1 MGVEELETVLGYSL
15 GKGRQQGEE
24 KEKIWG
30 GGSSWMEAYLLQWK
44 KKTGLSLQIKDMRHN

>member
-24 KEKIWG
+24 KENIWG
-30 GGSSWMEAYLLQWK
+30 GGSSWMEACLLQWK
-44 KKTGLSLQIKDMRHN
+44 KKNWPKSADKRNET